1 MSLISYLN
9 ILTSSIKFS
18 ETVTMSIKQISNSH
32 VLASIIYQ
40 DRCPIVQVGDHTFF
54 LIRTSHNFIHHK
66 SMKHLKD
73 CTLTINIVHILNSV
87 YHRFSKHVFPSKN
100 IPFSC
105 HRQMRQLHLEVS
117 WERGSPVPWA
127 SIIRESTLV
136 VATSS
141 HKNTMSR
148 VSVGNPFQLEFPVS
162 S

>member
-1 MSLISYLN
+1 MKDGLICFSLTSSSQPLSFGNIILCKLEQVPRHRFVKQRNTHMSTSVVPYIN

-73 CTLTINIVHILNSV
+73 CTSIFDIVHLLNGV
-87 YHRFSKHVFPSKN
+87 FHRISKT
-100 IPFSC
+100 C
-105 HRQMRQLHLEVS
+105 L
-117 WERGSPVPWA
+117 
-127 SIIRESTLV
+127 
-136 VATSS
+136 
-141 HKNTMSR
+141 
-148 VSVGNPFQLEFPVS
+148 
-162 S
+162 